1 MPGRWAKDMP
11 RRREAG
17 IPDDLEFAT
26 KPQLAIRQLERLVA
40 VGLPLRWAAA
50 DEVYGRS
57 SKLRKACKKARIA
70 SVFIVPCNFTVTTP
84 AGNAITAEEA
94 VADAVFERRSCGNG
108 SKGPRYSDWSLVA
121 TADPRESLLIRRLI
135 SRPDQYTFYLCY
147 APEGR
152 PATLTCFVTIAG
164 RRWPVEETFKTGK
177 DVLGWDQ
184 SQIRTFGGIC
194 RHTALAALAQLRQ
207 IAIRNAV
214 TGAITLPATPGTGDP
229 GHGSGTAGD
238 EHVSDADLRIPLGD
252 APLPARGGQ
261 PCPPRIAAIRLSVAE
276 TARLTALARQAA
288 AGLLTRARLASAL
301 RWSLRRRRHQA
312 TARWHHHSARL
323 LEAAT

>member
-1 MPGRWAKDMP
+1 MHRGYPAMPERWAKDMR

-26 KPQLAIRQLERLVA
+26 KPQLAIRQLERLA
-40 VGLPLRWAAA
+40 AAGLPLRWAAA

-84 AGNAITAEEA
+84 AGSAITAEEA

-135 SRPDQYTFYLCY
+135 SRPDQYTFCLCY

-164 RRWPVEETFKTGK
+164 RRWPAEETFKTGK

-184 SQIRTFGGIC
+184 SQTRSFDGIC
-194 RHTALAALAQLRQ
+194 RHTALAALAQLRN
-207 IAIRNAV
+207 IAIRNAL
-214 TGAITLPATPGTGDP
+214 TGAITLPP
-229 GHGSGTAGD
+229 
-238 EHVSDADLRIPLGD
+238 V
-252 APLPARGGQ
+252 
-261 PCPPRIAAIRLSVAE
+261 PCE
-276 TARLTALARQAA
+276 NKHC
-288 AGLLTRARLASAL
+288 TRTRHP
-301 RWSLRRRRHQA
+301 RRHG
-312 TARWHHHSARL
+312 RERR
-323 LEAAT
+323 